1 MSAPTAKS
9 DAAAV
14 VELDDVTIRFAG
26 DAGDGMQLVGAQ
38 FTSASA
44 LCGNDVR
51 TLPDFPAEIRAPAGT
66 LAGVSG
72 FQVHF
77 GRRPV
82 HTPGDTLHA
91 LVAMNPAALRANLS
105 DLERDGILVVNA
117 DAFVPDNLHK
127 AGYDKNPL
135 TDASLAGYRVFAV
148 PMNSLNRDA
157 LAHLK
162 LSPKEADRCRNFFAL
177 GLVSWLYERPLEPT
191 LAWIRAKFAKNPAV
205 LEANTRT
212 LKAGFHYGE
221 TTHVLPVHYRV
232 PAAPIAPGKYRKITG
247 NEALTLGLVA
257 AAEVA
262 QLPLVFA
269 GFPMAPASDILQRL
283 AELREF
289 DVRCVQAEDSAAAIS
304 IALGAAFGGALG
316 ATATS
321 GPGLCIKSEAIGW
334 GVMAELPCVIISL
347 QRAGPSTGMPTK
359 TEQADLLQALYGRH
373 GECPLPVLAP
383 ATPADCFT
391 ITYEAVRL
399 AIRAM
404 TPVIVLADADLANG
418 AEPWRVPDA
427 ANLPRF
433 EIPRRAAAPSLN
445 GFLPYARDER
455 LVRPWVAAG
464 APGLEHRIGGLEK
477 EHGTGHVS
485 YEPLNHEAM
494 VRQRAQKI
502 AHLANDIPE
511 LIVDGPEADDLLV
524 LGWGSTLGAIEA
536 AVARAR
542 QHGRAVASA
551 HLRYLHPLPRNTSN
565 VLAHYKKILV
575 PELNSGQLRHV
586 LRATLGVETI
596 GLHKIQGR
604 PFLVSEIERKI
615 EEMLTL

>member
-1 MSAPTAKS
+1 MSVPTAKS
-9 DAAAV
+9 DGV

-51 TLPDFPAEIRAPAGT
+51 TLPDFPAEIRAPAGA

-91 LVAMNPAALRANLS
+91 LVAMNPAALRANLG
-105 DLERDGILVVNA
+105 DLERGGILVVNA

-127 AGYDKNPL
+127 AGYAKNPL

-157 LAHLK
+157 LAQMK
-162 LSPKEADRCRNFFAL
+162 LSLKEADRCRNFFAL

-212 LKAGFHYGE
+212 LKAGYHYGE
-221 TTHVLPVHYRV
+221 TTNVLPVHYRV
-232 PAAPIAPGKYRKITG
+232 PAASIAPGKYRKITG

-262 QLPLVFA
+262 KLSLVFA
-269 GFPMAPASDILQRL
+269 GFPMAPASDMLQRL

-289 DVRCVQAEDSAAAIS
+289 DVRCVQTEDCAAAIC

-321 GPGLCIKSEAIGW
+321 SPGLSLKSEAIGW
-334 GVMAELPCVIISL
+334 GVMAELPCVIVNL
-347 QRAGPSTGMPTK
+347 QRAGPGIGMPTK

-383 ATPADCFT
+383 ATPADCFST
-391 ITYEAVRL
+391 VYEAVRL

-418 AEPWRVPDA
+418 AEPWRIPDVA
-427 ANLPRF
+427 TLAKF
-433 EIPRRAAAPSLN
+433 VIPRRPPAPAMN

-455 LVRPWVAAG
+455 LARPWVAAG
-464 APGLEHRIGGLEK
+464 TPGLEHRVGGLEK
-477 EHGTGHVS
+477 EPGTGHVS
-485 YEPLNHEAM
+485 FEPHNHEAM
-494 VRQRAQKI
+494 VRQRAEKI
-502 AHLANDIPE
+502 ANLAADIPE
-511 LIVDGPEADDLLV
+511 LAVNGPPTGDLLV
-524 LGWGSTLGAIEA
+524 VGWGSTLGAIEA

-542 QHGRAVASA
+542 QRGAAVANA
-551 HLRYLHPLPRNTSN
+551 HLRYLHPLPRNTGA
-565 VLAHYKKILV
+565 VLTNYEKILV
-575 PELNSGQLRHV
+575 PELNSGQLQHL
-586 LRATLGVETI
+586 LRATLGVETV

-604 PFLVSEIERKI
+604 PFLVNEIARKI
-615 EEMLTL
+615 EEMIAR